1 MSYTEFHSG
10 KLFPVKIEKNL
21 EETCRIIAKRFDVEL
36 GEDWKEDFLDH
47 FDEYVNKKNHKP
59 EEYFIHG
66 EKLYRVIDHVES
78 DTEDTF
84 MKLSRNHDGSLSFVG
99 SFYNGGTCFSEMMEE
114 ALDELKPSYEDL
126 IKESIESIMK
136 EHDEKAPITV
146 PSAGKLIAKYHGLEK
161 ARELFQG
168 AANETASNPF
178 RSSAYEA
185 TLETVL
191 IDGDEKIT
199 E

>member
-1 MSYTEFHSG
+1 MSYTEFHTG
-10 KLFPVKIEKNL
+10 KLFPVKIENNL
-21 EETCRIIAKRFDVEL
+21 EETCRIIAKRFDIEL
-36 GEDWKEDFLDH
+36 GENWKEDFLDH

-66 EKLYRVIDHVES
+66 EKLYRVIDHVET
-78 DTEDTF
+78 DAEDCF

-126 IKESIESIMK
+126 IKESIESIME

-146 PSAGKLIAKYHGLEK
+146 PAAGKLIAKYHGLEK

-191 IDGDEKIT
+191 SDKNEEVVK
-199 E
+199 

>member
-36 GEDWKEDFLDH
+36 GENWKDDFMNH
-47 FDEYVNKKNHKP
+47 FDEYINKKDHKA

-66 EKLYRVIDHVES
+66 EKLYRVIDHNQS
-78 DTEDTF
+78 DTEDAF

-114 ALDELKPSYEDL
+114 ALDELQPSYEDL
-126 IKESIESIMK
+126 IKECIESIME
-136 EHDEKAPITV
+136 EHNEKAPITV
-146 PSAGKLIAKYHGLEK
+146 PSAATLIAKYRGLEK
-161 ARELFQG
+161 ARELFRG

-185 TLETVL
+185 TLETIL
-191 IDGDEKIT
+191 SDGDEKDT
-199 E
+199 K